1 MFAHFRMSPP
11 YDFEGGDR
19 SEVPSHQYELRR
31 HFSYSAPSQN
41 NVHCI
46 TILDGAQGPLAQYR
60 HSARTAA
67 SSATS
72 RSCRTVNVSP
82 VSALR
87 IQSVD
92 RRHFGR
98 RSTEATGPDNFL
110 RIARDTPGAR
120 HLLAPEFSV
129 SFMADFIGQK
139 PVQRVLARDTA
150 RDVWNQCARTSR
162 NLRSSLIPDIRP

>member
-1 MFAHFRMSPP
+1 M
-11 YDFEGGDR
+11 
-19 SEVPSHQYELRR
+19 
-31 HFSYSAPSQN
+31 
-41 NVHCI
+41 
-46 TILDGAQGPLAQYR
+46 
-60 HSARTAA
+60 
-67 SSATS
+67 
-72 RSCRTVNVSP
+72 
-82 VSALR
+82 
-87 IQSVD
+87 D

-150 RDVWNQCARTSR
+150 RDVWQPVR
-162 NLRSSLIPDIRP
+162 PDESQSALKPDTRYPTLK